1 MRTQLRVR
9 SSLVQARTALINQV
23 RGTFRAHGVPL
34 GSCATQAFE
43 VRWAA
48 HRIPRALRD
57 LLEPLAG
64 AIGELTERIEAL
76 DKQLVELSR
85 SDELLERLQE
95 VPGVGPLV
103 SLSFVGWVD
112 RAERFATSRDV
123 GACLGLRPKLRESG
137 GKGHA
142 GSITREGDNEMRW
155 LLVQA
160 AHAALAVRRDSA
172 LKRWAELLVQRIGK
186 RKTVVALARKLGVL
200 LHRLWVSGESYRPFP
215 QAV

>member
-1 MRTQLRVR
+1 M
-9 SSLVQARTALINQV
+9 SAPA
-23 RGTFRAHGVPL
+23 
-34 GSCATQAFE
+34 
-43 VRWAA
+43 
-48 HRIPRALRD
+48 
-57 LLEPLAG
+57 
-64 AIGELTERIEAL
+64 
-76 DKQLVELSR
+76 
-85 SDELLERLQE
+85 
-95 VPGVGPLV
+95 
-103 SLSFVGWVD
+103 
-112 RAERFATSRDV
+112 
-123 GACLGLRPKLRESG
+123 LGLRPKLRESG